1 MSAELLD
8 AAREYSIANE
18 RYHVACL
25 RIAMARNKE
34 NVPSE
39 EWDEATRAACTA
51 ANAAQAKLT
60 DLCSQVFPQP
70 ERAEVWKEY
79 SEHFWP
85 TKARCLHLNR
95 EHVGPGHRDRCKD
108 CGATSYVRSRD
119 ARIEWETG
127 R

>member
-51 ANAAQAKLT
+51 ANNAQSKLT
-60 DLCSQVFPQP
+60 DLCSRLFPQP
-70 ERAEVWKEY
+70 MRAEVWKEY

-85 TKARCLHLNR
+85 TKATAPYCPRCNGHHER
-95 EHVGPGHRDRCKD
+95 EGDAEEKCQRGMQFANADHRRR
-108 CGATSYVRSRD
+108 GGT
-119 ARIEWETG
+119 I
-127 R
+127 